1 MLGVRN
7 EARLGIRYLEGK
19 DAWKAGMRG
28 GLFAMSKEPS
38 KVKDSAYRLGRGGG
52 WSKVLM
58 IWQGKNRRAA
68 RVVDEEG
75 NLARGMRQEEMARV
89 FV

>member
-1 MLGVRN
+1 MSLGVRN
-7 EARLGIRYLEGK
+7 EAGLCIIWGK
-19 DAWKAGMRG
+19 DDWTAGMRG
-28 GLFAMSKEPS
+28 GQFAMTKEPS
-38 KVKDSAYRLGRGGG
+38 KVKDSAYYLRRGGG

-58 IWQGKNRRAA
+58 LWQGKKTRSAE
-68 RVVDEEG
+68 VVDEEE